1 MMIEQVLR
9 ILEENCR
16 VLPDEIARQLGVEE
30 EEVRRL
36 IAQAERE
43 GIILG
48 YGAIINWAKVRPDR
62 VYAFISVS
70 AHPER
75 NIGFDDVARRVAG
88 FPEVHSVYLVS
99 GTHDLTV
106 VVEADDFREIA
117 SFVAE
122 KLAPL
127 PGVQSTATS
136 FVLKI
141 YKLEGRMIG
150 GGEGPHRLAVSP

>member
-1 MMIEQVLR
+1 MIERILR
-9 ILEENCR
+9 ILEEDCK
-16 VLPDEIARQLGVEE
+16 VSPAEIAQRLGLEE

-36 IAQAERE
+36 IAEAEE
-43 GIILG
+43 SGAILG
-48 YGAIINWAKVRPDR
+48 YGAVVNWAKVRPDR
-62 VYAFISVS
+62 VYAYISVS

-75 NIGFDDVARRVAG
+75 NIGFDEVARRIAG

-106 VVEADDFREIA
+106 IIEADDFRSVA
-117 SFVAE
+117 AFVAE

-136 FVLKI
+136 FVLKV
-141 YKLEGRMIG
+141 YKLEGRMVDQ
-150 GGEGPHRLAVSP
+150 GEGPGRLAVTP